1 MRDHLVCIGLLAL
14 ALALGGMP
22 GAHAVESTAGAVP
35 NVAMTDAVLEDRV
48 HALAA
53 ELRCLVCQN
62 QSVADSHAPLAV
74 QLREVV
80 RSQLVAGASDQQVRD
95 FMVQRYGAF
104 VLYRPP
110 VQAATLALWI
120 GPVAMLLLALA
131 GLALAMRSRR
141 LRDEDLVDVPP
152 SVPSHF
158 EDEALSLRPRHG
170 RPA

>member
-1 MRDHLVCIGLLAL
+1 MRDRLVCTYLLAQVL
-14 ALALGGMP
+14 NGMP
-22 GAHAVESTAGAVP
+22 GARAAEAPAPPPQHAALPDT
-35 NVAMTDAVLEDRV
+35 VLEDRV

-80 RSQLVAGASDQQVRD
+80 RSQVVAGATDQQVRD

-110 VQAATLALWI
+110 VQATTVALWG
-120 GPVAMLLLALA
+120 GPVAMLLLAMT
-131 GLALAMRSRR
+131 GLAVAVRARR
-141 LRDEDLVDVPP
+141 LRDDELAEGAAAMP
-152 SVPSHF
+152 SSF
-158 EDEALSLRPRHG
+158 EDEATSVRPRHE

>member
-1 MRDHLVCIGLLAL
+1 VRDRLLWAGLLTL
-14 ALALGGMP
+14 ALNGIPDARAAEVPAGGAP
-22 GAHAVESTAGAVP
+22 HAAASAG
-35 NVAMTDAVLEDRV
+35 VLEDRV

-80 RSQLVAGASDQQVRD
+80 RSQVTAGASDQQVRD

-110 VQAATLALWI
+110 VQAATLALWV
-120 GPVAMLLLALA
+120 GPVLMLLLALT
-131 GLALAMRSRR
+131 GLAFAVRARR
-141 LRDEDLVDVPP
+141 LREEDLVEVTASMPL
-152 SVPSHF
+152 HF
-158 EDEALSLRPRHG
+158 EDEAHSLRPRHG
-170 RPA
+170 KPA

>member
-1 MRDHLVCIGLLAL
+1 MRDRLVCTGLLAL
-14 ALALGGMP
+14 ILNGIP
-22 GAHAVESTAGAVP
+22 GARAAEVPDGAAPHAAGSD
-35 NVAMTDAVLEDRV
+35 TVLEDRV

-80 RSQLVAGASDQQVRD
+80 RSQVAAGASDQQVRD

-110 VQAATLALWI
+110 LQAATLALWG
-120 GPVAMLLLALA
+120 GPVVMLLLALA
-131 GLALAMRSRR
+131 GLALAVRARR
-141 LRDEDLVDVPP
+141 LRDEDLA
-152 SVPSHF
+152 
-158 EDEALSLRPRHG
+158 EATAAAPTHLEHEAGSLHPRRG